1 MKCNFLTFICF
12 IAFLPLILALVF
24 GFKQYQIWPQITYL
38 YERNASPIEQLLI
51 LSPHSFRYTALYPLL
66 YLSDIMN
73 ISSDHLYSLMAI
85 IIGYLTVNN
94 IIQSSRL
101 ICADNLRRDY
111 ISTSLVSILVV
122 VVLFGVNGRGCMTLF
137 GYSLLVRT
145 LLESE
150 LKKHYILTFFLKI
163 LISFIF
169 ICVSSGT
176 LMIGMVTTLIYLIYK
191 MNYIAKRMLKDFML
205 PKKIHQV
212 LSMFVV
218 ILIFLLIAFV
228 GLMKNLK
235 FYGGGFTAIVEMLEH
250 GFGAIFITFVNYF
263 GATLLIIMVVTLIIT
278 ILIFLKTSN
287 FPQIIGL
294 IITCLGL
301 GAFGYSTAA
310 MVIIPSLILLA
321 VKARHYH
328 L

>member
-1 MKCNFLTFICF
+1 MKCSFSTFICI
-12 IAFLPLILALVF
+12 IAFSPLVLALVF

-38 YERNASPIEQLLI
+38 YERNASPIEQFLI
-51 LSPHSFRYTALYPLL
+51 LSPHSFRYIALYPLL
-66 YLSDIMN
+66 YLSDMTN
-73 ISSDHLYSLMAI
+73 ISYDYLFSFMSI
-85 IIGYLTVNN
+85 IIGYLTVKN
-94 IIQSSRL
+94 IIQSSRI
-101 ICADNLRRDY
+101 ICRDNLKRDY
-111 ISTSLVSILVV
+111 ISTSLVSIFIVIILA
-122 VVLFGVNGRGCMTLF
+122 GINGRGCMTLF
-137 GYSLLVRT
+137 GYSLLVRA

-150 LKKHYILTFFLKI
+150 LKSHNILSFFFKI
-163 LISFIF
+163 MTSFIF

-176 LMIGMVTTLIYLIYK
+176 LMIGMVTALIYAMYK
-191 MNYIAKRMLKDFML
+191 VTYIAKRMFLDLML

-212 LSMFVV
+212 VS
-218 ILIFLLIAFV
+218 IFAVFLFFSLIAVV
-228 GLMKNLK
+228 GLIKNLE
-235 FYGGGFTAIVEMLEH
+235 FYGGGYTAIFEMLGH
-250 GFGAIFITFVNYF
+250 GFGVIFITLVNYY
-263 GATLLIIMVVTLIIT
+263 GTTLFIIMAVTLIIT

-294 IITCLGL
+294 IIICLGL